1 MVKCPDLSVRPC
13 VAEPCGLRC
22 TRGRTKHED
31 YVLSHWLND
40 HAGKPPDKAPTV
52 LSILDPDGTA
62 VRVMVKTVAVSQH
75 IKRYRHNFR

>member
-22 TRGRTKHED
+22 TRGRTEHED
-31 YVLSHWLND
+31 YVLSHWLNY

-52 LSILDPDGTA
+52 LSIRMAA
-62 VRVMVKTVAVSQH
+62 VRVMVQTVFFSHH
-75 IKRYRHNFR
+75 IERYRHNFR